1 MVKTSYSSLCTL
13 LLFFYGFLLKTGQAR
28 LEDTS
33 CYAETSFLKFEES
46 ALYEAE
52 TGFGM
57 FLYDECTNV
66 SKASNVCMV
75 KRHDDVVN
83 HNTTTQL
90 NITIDFSKAASTEQ
104 IVTYVETCIS
114 AGGLFCNATME
125 AVFSFNFSY
134 DFYYSFDAFPIP
146 SNASY
151 FASKNQPICFA
162 KTCKPG
168 SDREEFSDRWISNWI
183 SRMFSVYYYEMDL
196 NLTNANFTCY

>member
-1 MVKTSYSSLCTL
+1 MVKESYSSLWTL
-13 LLFFYGFLLKTGQAR
+13 VLFFSGFLSKTVQAR

-33 CYAETSFLKFEES
+33 CYAETSFLKFEDS
-46 ALYEAE
+46 ALYQAE

-66 SKASNVCMV
+66 TKASNVCMI
-75 KRHDDVVN
+75 KRHDDIIT
-83 HNTTTQL
+83 HNTTQL
-90 NITIDFSKAASTEQ
+90 NITIDFSKAATTEQ

-125 AVFSFNFSY
+125 AVYSFNFSN
-134 DFYYSFDAFPIP
+134 DFYYSYDAFPVP

-162 KTCKPG
+162 KTCNPG
-168 SDREEFSDRWISNWI
+168 ADMKEFFDRWISNWI
-183 SRMFSVYYYEMDL
+183 SRMFSVYYYEMVL
-196 NLTNANFTCY
+196 NLTYANFTCS